1 MMECPLNA
9 RPVSG
14 TETQEWTGH
23 GVWHVGTKRSHR
35 ASVRRAAGGRKGS
48 RSLTPCHAVSRK
60 TTQGRGM
67 GTGPRGPR
75 AVWAGVERDQPRS
88 GKA

>member
-14 TETQEWTGH
+14 TETRELTGH
-23 GVWHVGTKRSHR
+23 GVWDVGTKPSHR
-35 ASVRRAAGGRKGS
+35 AQREKGYGRPERK
-48 RSLTPCHAVSRK
+48 LQPHAVSRK

-67 GTGPRGPR
+67 GPGLWWPR
-75 AVWAGVERDQPRS
+75 AVWAGVERE
-88 GKA
+88 AA